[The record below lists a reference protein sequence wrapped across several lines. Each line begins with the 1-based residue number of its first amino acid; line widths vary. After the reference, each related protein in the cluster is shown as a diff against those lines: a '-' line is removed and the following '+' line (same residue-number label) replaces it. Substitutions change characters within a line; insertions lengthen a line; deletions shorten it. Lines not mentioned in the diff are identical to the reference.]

1 MNHNTSINRRDF
13 CVRAA
18 SALAA
23 VSASGCQAGATSSRN
38 VLLLI
43 GDDHG
48 LDIPSYGNPSIQT
61 PSLERLAQDGVRFAH
76 AFCTTASCSPSRSVI
91 LTGLHN
97 HTNGQFGLA
106 HSYHNFHTLPW
117 VQTLPRLLKNRG
129 YTTGVIG
136 KLHVNPAALY
146 PFDVC
151 VTGEELGS
159 IRSVA
164 VMAERARG
172 FFEKNRDRGF
182 FLLMGYGDPH
192 RSAKGFGNEQRYPGV
207 EETTYSPENMKP
219 LAFLQDSAAVR
230 EEMAQYSQAVS
241 RLDLGIGMVLDAL
254 QACGKDKDTLVVYL
268 SDNGIAFP
276 GAKTNLYDPGVHVPL
291 IVRSPEQAKRGIVN
305 QAMVS
310 WADLTPTIL
319 EWTGTPPPKEYEL
332 HGRSFLPILEDENP
346 SGWDSV
352 FLSHTF
358 HEVTMYYPMRGIRTR
373 RYKYIQNLCP
383 ELPFPHASDL
393 HASKTWQ
400 ELITKLEMKMGQ
412 RTVQDYLHRPPEE
425 LYDLEQDPWE
435 SLNLAQKLEFQELLA
450 DLRGR
455 THEFR
460 QRTNDPWLI
469 LENYPDPP
477 LR

>member
-1 MNHNTSINRRDF
+1 MNYNASINRRDF
-13 CVRAA
+13 CMSAA
-18 SALAA
+18 SVLAA
-23 VSASGCQAGATSSRN
+23 ASVSGCQAGTASFRN

-48 LDIPSYGNPSIQT
+48 LDTPSYGNPSIQT
-61 PSLERLAQDGVRFAH
+61 PNLDRLAWDGVRFSN

-97 HTNGQFGLA
+97 HTNGQLGLA
-106 HSYHNFHTLPW
+106 HGHHNFHTLPW

-136 KLHVNPAALY
+136 KLHVNPASLY

-164 VMAERARG
+164 TMSERARG
-172 FFEKNRDRGF
+172 FFEKNRDKPF

-192 RSAKGFGNEQRYPGV
+192 RSAKGFGNEQPYPGV
-207 EETTYSPENMKP
+207 EETTYSPESMKP
-219 LAFLQDSAAVR
+219 PAFLQDSAAVR
-230 EEMAQYSQAVS
+230 EELAEYSQAVS
-241 RLDLGIGMVLDAL
+241 RLDLGIGMVLEAL
-254 QACGKDKDTLVVYL
+254 QASGKDKDTLVIYI
-268 SDNGIAFP
+268 SDNGPPFP
-276 GAKTNLYDPGVHVPL
+276 GAKTNLYDPGIHLPL
-291 IVRSPEQAKRGIVN
+291 IVRSPEQAKRGVVN

-310 WADLTPTIL
+310 WTDLTPTIL
-319 EWTGTPPPKEYEL
+319 EWTGTPAPKEYEL
-332 HGRSFLPILEDENP
+332 HGRSFLPILENENP

-383 ELPFPHASDL
+383 GLSFPHASDL
-393 HASKTWQ
+393 YASKTWQ
-400 ELITKLEMKMGQ
+400 ELLARPEMRMGQ
-412 RTVQDYLHRPPEE
+412 RTVQDYLHRPSEE

-435 SLNLAQKLEFQELLA
+435 FLNLAQGAEFQEILA

-469 LENYPDPP
+469 LENHAE
-477 LR
+477 